1 MKYYYTETP
10 YDCHG
15 MEMGETSLTGPF
27 ATPEERAADIE
38 QKRQDDHWNLQE
50 DGLTILLIDS
60 KTEIIAGE
68 QMTLCDPCF
77 DEPSVPG
84 FVIESWSDGPDEDQY
99 GWKAGDVRVS
109 REQLGKCK
117 SKKQVLELAPGF
129 KNALSDFLGEYDS
142 PEDIEGVF
150 GEAFAD
156 WLSDY
161 Y

>member
-1 MKYYYTETP
+1 MKHYYTETP
-10 YDCHG
+10 YYCHD
-15 MEMGETSLTGPF
+15 MCMGETSLTGPF
-27 ATPEERAADIE
+27 DTPEERAADIE

-50 DGLTILLIDS
+50 DGITLLLIDS
-60 KTEIIAGE
+60 ETEITAGE
-68 QMTLCDPCF
+68 QLTLTDPVF
-77 DEPSVPG
+77 EETPEY
-84 FVIESWSDGPDEDQY
+84 VIESWSDGPDEDQY

-117 SKKQVLELAPGF
+117 NKKQVLELAPGF
-129 KNALSDFLGEYDS
+129 KNVLSDFLGDYDS

-156 WLSDY
+156 WLADY